1 MTQQY
6 LVGELSELVS
16 LLEPRGDERLADG
29 VHELRR
35 RVEQARVGA
44 LGPLAAEAS
53 VMADTICWARL
64 DAGDAIE
71 FARQTAVAAR
81 LHEFAVSANLLP

>member
-16 LLEPRGDERLADG
+16 LLEPAGDERLADG
-29 VHELRR
+29 VHDLRR
-35 RVEQARVGA
+35 RVERAPVGA
-44 LGPLAAEAS
+44 LGPLVAESTA
-53 VMADTICWARL
+53 MADAMCWARL
-64 DAGDAIE
+64 DDGDAVQ
-71 FARQTAVAAR
+71 FARQTTVAAR